1 LLIIKVF
8 QIDQRNRERILS
20 IVTQVLLD
28 KFLTFAEARMII
40 EQQVLEYDY
49 LITKDTD
56 MVVEFPCKS
65 NDDDN
70 FDLLDAERNKLDDI

>member
-1 LLIIKVF
+1 
-8 QIDQRNRERILS
+8 
-20 IVTQVLLD
+20 
-28 KFLTFAEARMII
+28 MII